1 MKKLFYAMNCL
12 LMLSSSPSW
21 AVGEDPSV
29 IIVRSLERNGA
40 NSRLIIYRSKDR
52 VEEIE
57 YQSGLNDKGI
67 RSTAA
72 AYQQV
77 VMKLMGE
84 GYVLQT
90 MTHSDLEASSTFIFV
105 KAPKP

>member
-1 MKKLFYAMNCL
+1 M
-12 LMLSSSPSW
+12 
-21 AVGEDPSV
+21 
-29 IIVRSLERNGA
+29 
-40 NSRLIIYRSKDR
+40 
-52 VEEIE
+52 
-57 YQSGLNDKGI
+57 NDKGI